1 MGIKTKDQGRKKK
14 VQEIAALVARYKAC
28 SRATTAPKKGKRSQ
42 SSLMHDNYDQI
53 NINYKPWLSFPE
65 KVCLEAHQNG
75 SKD

>member
-14 VQEIAALVARYKAC
+14 GQEIAALVARYKAC
-28 SRATTAPKKGKRSQ
+28 SRTTTAPKKGKRSQ
-42 SSLMHDNYDQI
+42 SSLMQDNYDQI